1 MPGFEGE
8 KMMGSMFL
16 GAARGSSEQPGQSEL
31 ELIHKVD
38 LDQIGE
44 EELRRIVGELSWK
57 LNPRDEVRL
66 YESLC
71 EHPLFEVL

>member
-1 MPGFEGE
+1 MPGFEGN
-8 KMMGSMFL
+8 KMIGGAIF
-16 GAARGSSEQPGQSEL
+16 GAARGSSLQPGQSEL

-66 YESLC
+66 YECLT
-71 EHPLFEVL
+71 EYPLFEVL